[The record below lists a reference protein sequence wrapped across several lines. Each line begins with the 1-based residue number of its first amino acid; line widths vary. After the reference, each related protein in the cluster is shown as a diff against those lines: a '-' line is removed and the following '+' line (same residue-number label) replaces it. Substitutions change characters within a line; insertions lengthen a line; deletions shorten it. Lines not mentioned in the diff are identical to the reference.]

1 MGVKLTQKCPPLS
14 DKDKLTHKQFISDM
28 KATKSID
35 LWPET
40 DGLPSSKCNFTSMW
54 RAINIHLLPLEHKS
68 GKVISSSSENSE
80 KTKQTTKNSN
90 TTKISK
96 SGRKRGVQNFT
107 KKELECLLDLIE
119 EHKPCGALQWD
130 LVSSGLYDA
139 GYKSR
144 DRDSCKKKFDRLW
157 QTSKPTGSTEMP
169 LHIRRAKDIKDVI
182 SSHEVIGYAS
192 LNSDDSC
199 DGLAGTNLVTK
210 DGEMKHP
217 VTQKRKKAKMINM
230 LDDTCESIT
239 ASNKEVTNSLEKI
252 AKAIEKF
259 VSFNNS

>member
-1 MGVKLTQKCPPLS
+1 MPLLIIFDYYISINTMSKPYSKEDMFRPSSEGRSLHDDLSKFLREALHFKTPVQQVLNSKELASYIRKLS
-14 DKDKLTHKQFISDM
+14 DKDKLTHKQFIFDM

-54 RAINIHLLPLEHKS
+54 RAINIHLPPLEHKS

-96 SGRKRGVQNFT
+96 SGRKRGMQNFT

-119 EHKPCGALQWD
+119 EHKPCGAVQWD

-144 DRDSCKKKFDRLW
+144 DRDSCKKNSTDFGKPVNQLVVLKCHYIFVG
-157 QTSKPTGSTEMP
+157 QKTSRMSFRPMK
-169 LHIRRAKDIKDVI
+169 
-182 SSHEVIGYAS
+182 S
-192 LNSDDSC
+192 L
-199 DGLAGTNLVTK
+199 A
-210 DGEMKHP
+210 MHH
-217 VTQKRKKAKMINM
+217 
-230 LDDTCESIT
+230 
-239 ASNKEVTNSLEKI
+239 
-252 AKAIEKF
+252 
-259 VSFNNS
+259 